1 MLACNRLRIDP
12 GDGCPVLDYRIEKDR
27 VESRRLNTAW
37 RQLAPE
43 EISSHVMANT
53 VVAEWLRRRMG
64 LHKLLRACNS
74 STASPDREDCRHR
87 IAA

>member
-1 MLACNRLRIDP
+1 MLACNRLRIHS
-12 GDGCPVLDYRIEKDR
+12 GDGCPLIDYRIEEDR
-27 VESRRLNTAW
+27 VESRRLNTGW

-53 VVAEWLRRRMG
+53 VVAEWLLRRMG
-64 LHKLLRACNS
+64 LHQLLRACNS
-74 STASPDREDCRHR
+74 STAKPDREDCRDR

>member
-1 MLACNRLRIDP
+1 MLACKRLRIDS
-12 GDGCPVLDYRIEKDR
+12 GDGSPVLDYRIEKDR
-27 VESRRLNTAW
+27 VESRGLNTSW

-64 LHKLLRACNS
+64 LHKLLRAC
-74 STASPDREDCRHR
+74 SPGNVYQPRS
-87 IAA
+87 